1 MEREK
6 PELIYILCYVDIIG
20 SGDLFSLV
28 YYVDIVGSGEIFS
41 LVFCVDII
49 CNAFSLT
56 L

>member
-28 YYVDIVGSGEIFS
+28 YYVDIVGSGDLFS
-41 LVFCVDII
+41 LVYCVDII
-49 CNAFSLT
+49 FIAFSLR